1 MICSETS
8 TKTRVGQGYTEEKFK
23 FDHPFPLG
31 ELLKI

>member
-8 TKTRVGQGYTEEKFK
+8 IKTRGGQGYTEEKFK
-23 FDHPFPLG
+23 FDHPFSLG